1 MGKLILL
8 GVAIAI
14 ADPILLILI
23 YSHAGLEALLATIF
37 VPPIIGGRLAAWCKL
52 RAQRNSSSD
61 VASGLGDQVLLTAA
75 VFMFAYPGPI
85 STVLAILLLIPIVR
99 RLIQAWTV
107 KRIMKAVAGGN
118 LTVMPMGGGAVYS
131 SMSNSAEEFQ
141 PEGPMGP
148 LKRAEGTVIDIENT
162 PRLEAPEDSSS
173 EPDPDKRP

>member
-14 ADPILLILI
+14 ADPILLIVI
-23 YSHAGLEALLATIF
+23 YSHAGLEALLAIVF
-37 VPPIIGGRLAAWCKL
+37 LPPIVGGRLAAWCKL
-52 RAQRNSSSD
+52 RAQRNASSD
-61 VASGLGDQVLLTAA
+61 AANGLGDQVLLTAS

-85 STVLAILLLIPIVR
+85 STVLATLLLIPFAR

-118 LTVMPMGGGAVYS
+118 LSVMPIGSGAIYS
-131 SMSNSAEEFQ
+131 TMNANV
-141 PEGPMGP
+141 EGFRTEQSTGS

-162 PRLEAPEDSSS
+162 PRLEAPENSSS
-173 EPDPDKRP
+173 ETDPDKRP